1 MADSEPNRLAGELD
15 TSQDEQAAPQP
26 PAAEAAEPAEPPD
39 QPADAPDQTAGPP
52 DQPAGPQGQAA
63 EKPGQAA
70 EAPDQAAEAPDQSA
84 GGRRG
89 RRRRRAGG
97 ARRRFSWRTPVSAL
111 LIVIGCVFAPLSVIG
126 VWSANQV
133 SDTNRYVENIGP
145 LIHEPAVQN
154 ALTDK
159 ITTAITS
166 KLNVTGYADQAAA
179 ALDQKGLSRVS
190 SLLKSVAPSLAS
202 GVAGYIHNA
211 VHKIV
216 TGPRFERA
224 WIQVNT
230 QAHQRIDN
238 VLSGRSTAVSTKN
251 GQVVLDLAPLIDV
264 AKQDLAAR
272 GFTLVN
278 KLPPIHPTFAL
289 FSAKYLDKAQ
299 AGYRL
304 INDLKIV
311 LPILTLLL
319 LAAGVFVARRR
330 RRALIGAG
338 LGFAASMLVLG
349 LALLLA
355 RSIYLSSVPSNVLS
369 ADAASVIFDTFVRFI
384 KTALRTLL
392 VLGLVVALGAF
403 FTGPSAAAVRTRGAF
418 KSGFDRIRG
427 AGESHGVS
435 TGPVGQW
442 TYAHRMALRIAA
454 VTLAA
459 LIFVFWGRPTAAVV
473 IWLAVL
479 LVVVL
484 GLIEL
489 IGRPPARAE
498 AESPP

>member
-1 MADSEPNRLAGELD
+1 VLA
-15 TSQDEQAAPQP
+15 P
-26 PAAEAAEPAEPPD
+26 
-39 QPADAPDQTAGPP
+39 
-52 DQPAGPQGQAA
+52 
-63 EKPGQAA
+63 
-70 EAPDQAAEAPDQSA
+70 
-84 GGRRG
+84 
-89 RRRRRAGG
+89 
-97 ARRRFSWRTPVSAL
+97 
-111 LIVIGCVFAPLSVIG
+111 ISVIG

-133 SDTNRYVENIGP
+133 SDTNRYVANIAP

-159 ITTAITS
+159 VTTAITS
-166 KLNVTGYADQAAA
+166 KLNIVGYTNQAAA
-179 ALDQKGLSRVS
+179 ELDSRGLSRVS
-190 SLLKSVAPSLAS
+190 SLLKSFGPSVASA
-202 GVAGYIHNA
+202 VAGYVHNE
-211 VHKIV
+211 VHKII
-216 TGPRFERA
+216 TGPRMARA

-230 QAHQRIDN
+230 QAHQAIVN
-238 VLSGRSTAVSTKN
+238 VLSGQSKSVSTKN
-251 GQVVLDLAPLIDV
+251 GQVVVDLAPLINV

-355 RSIYLSSVPSNVLS
+355 RSIYLSSVPSSVLPS
-369 ADAASVIFDTFVRFI
+369 DAASVIFDTFVRFI
-384 KTALRTLL
+384 RTALRTLL
-392 VLGLVVALGAF
+392 VLGLVVAIGAF

-418 KSGFDRIRG
+418 TSGFAWIRRAGDRQ
-427 AGESHGVS
+427 GVS
-435 TGPVGQW
+435 TGPVGRW
-442 TYAHRMALRIAA
+442 TYAHRMALRIGA
-454 VTLAA
+454 VVLAA
-459 LIFVFWGRPTAAVV
+459 LIFVFWGRPTALVV
-473 IWLAVL
+473 ILLAVL

-489 IGRPPARAE
+489 IGRPPARSEVAGQ
-498 AESPP
+498 P